1 VINNKTIGG
10 YFGLEQ
16 VKRGEYWNNAI
27 KLNTA
32 RNCLRYIIRAYNIK
46 KLYVPQYTCPV
57 VWEAIHAE
65 NCEIVYYPIDFNFMP
80 AVEMPTNEYILYT
93 NYFGVCSNNIKK
105 LFQKYPLLIVDCAQS
120 FYSNKMGLASFN
132 SARKFFGVPDGAYLF
147 TDKIV
152 DYKFEQDISSDRAS
166 HLLMYHDFGSQAG
179 YATFK
184 YNEEQLCNKEIK
196 LMSKLTESIMSGIDY
211 INVAKTRRSNF
222 FILHKLLCEI
232 NEWHGEVLEADVPM
246 VYPLIYRIDKLKEKL
261 IEKNIFIA
269 TYWKGQ
275 LDLEIGKYFEHNL
288 LPIPIDQ
295 RYNSSDMKYI
305 ADCIFE
311 IIKEGN

>member
-1 VINNKTIGG
+1 MINNKTIGG

-152 DYKFEQDISSDRAS
+152 DY
-166 HLLMYHDFGSQAG
+166 
-179 YATFK
+179 
-184 YNEEQLCNKEIK
+184 NKEIK